1 VGDNDTARKEAQ
13 KALELSPSA
22 DAYLV
27 LGRVD
32 LAEDHLAEARS
43 EAGNALKAS
52 PASPAAQELMR
63 EVEAR
68 DGIAK

>member
-1 VGDNDTARKEAQ
+1 MGDNETARKEAQ

-22 DAYLV
+22 NGYLV

-32 LAEDHLAEARS
+32 LAENHLADARS
-43 EAGNALKAS
+43 EADNALKLS
-52 PASPAAQELMR
+52 PADSAAQELMR

-68 DGIAK
+68 GGSAK